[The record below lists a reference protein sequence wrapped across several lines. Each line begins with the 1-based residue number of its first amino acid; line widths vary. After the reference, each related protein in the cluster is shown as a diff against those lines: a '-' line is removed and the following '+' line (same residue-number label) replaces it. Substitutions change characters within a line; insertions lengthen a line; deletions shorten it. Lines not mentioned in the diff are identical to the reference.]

1 MKTSVYA
8 DRLATSSA
16 HSELAFPVASYQ
28 ARLRAVHERMEA
40 EGLDLLLLTHT
51 CDLNYVAGYDTFASD
66 IYACLVVPREGDP
79 VLHAMNVE
87 SPSAVN
93 TTWIDDR
100 VFFGWYESGGSG
112 DHLAR
117 LLQDRGLDGGRI
129 GLQPARQGLRP
140 DVYGALAARLG
151 NAELIDAT
159 DLVARLRMIKSDEE
173 IACHRRAAEITMA
186 GIDASMAVIR
196 AGATDNDVCRAG
208 FDAMLAAGSDF
219 VSIQPI
225 VTTGRRTGG
234 GHQTHRRY
242 PIADGD
248 AVFMEY
254 GGCFKR
260 YTSPLMRC
268 AVLGEPDAEMRS
280 VEAAVRACVA
290 TLLDEIKPGRQFHD
304 VAVAAKA
311 AHKDI
316 DDLGF
321 FLGAYGYT
329 IGVGYPPTWAET
341 IGFIAEGVEDV
352 FAPGMTFHLPIAM
365 RVPGRYGVSLSES
378 VLVTETGCET
388 LASYPRALRV
398 IEDGSG
404 P

>member
-1 MKTSVYA
+1 METSVYA
-8 DRLATSSA
+8 GRLAEASA
-16 HSELAFPVASYQ
+16 GSELAFPVASYQ
-28 ARLRAVHERMEA
+28 TRLQAVRARMAEA
-40 EGLDLLLLTHT
+40 DLDLLLLTHT

-66 IYACLVVPREGDP
+66 IYACLIVPRDGDP
-79 VLHAMNVE
+79 ILHAMNVE

-112 DHLAR
+112 GHLAA
-117 LLQDRGLDGGRI
+117 LLKARGLDRGRI
-129 GLQPARQGLRP
+129 GLQPARQGLRL
-140 DVYGALAARLG
+140 DVHGALVERLG
-151 NAELIDAT
+151 KADLVDTT

-173 IACHRRAAEITMA
+173 IACHRRAAQITMA
-186 GIDASMAVIR
+186 GVDASMAVIR
-196 AGATDNDVCRAG
+196 PGATDNDVCRAG

-225 VTTGRRTGG
+225 VTTGQRTGG

-242 PIADGD
+242 PIAAGD

-268 AVLGEPDAEMRS
+268 AVLGEPDVEMRG
-280 VEAAVRACVA
+280 VEAAVQTCVQ

-304 VAVAAKA
+304 VAMAAKA
-311 AHKDI
+311 AHKEI

-329 IGVGYPPTWAET
+329 IGIGYPPTWAET
-341 IGFIAEGVEDV
+341 IGFIAEGVEEV
-352 FAPGMTFHLPIAM
+352 FQPGMTFHLPIAM

-388 LASYPRALRV
+388 LADYPRALRA
-398 IEDGSG
+398 IAM
-404 P
+404 

>member
-1 MKTSVYA
+1 METSVYA
-8 DRLATSSA
+8 ERLAAASA
-16 HSELAFPVASYQ
+16 GSELAFPIASYER
-28 ARLRAVHERMEA
+28 RLTAVRERMEEA
-40 EGLDLLLLTHT
+40 DLNVLLITHT

-66 IYACLVVPREGDP
+66 IYACLIVPRDGDP
-79 VLHAMNVE
+79 ILHAMNVE

-112 DHLAR
+112 GHLAA
-117 LLQDRGLDGGRI
+117 LLKDRGLDRGRI

-140 DVYGALAARLG
+140 DVHGVLVERLG
-151 NAELIDAT
+151 NAELVDAT
-159 DLVARLRMIKSDEE
+159 DLVARLRMIKSGEE
-173 IACHRRAAEITMA
+173 IACHRRAAQITMA
-186 GIDASMAVIR
+186 GIEGSLAVIR
-196 AGATDNDVCRAG
+196 TGATDNDVCRAG

-242 PIADGD
+242 PIAAGD

-268 AVLGEPDAEMRS
+268 AVLGDPDAEMRG
-280 VEAAVRACVA
+280 VEAAVQACVL
-290 TLLDEIKPGRQFHD
+290 TLLDEIRPGRQFHD
-304 VAVAAKA
+304 VAMAAKA
-311 AHKDI
+311 AHSEI

-378 VLVTETGCET
+378 VLVTETGCEM
-388 LASYPRALRV
+388 LADHERKLRV
-398 IEDGSG
+398 VTD
-404 P
+404 